1 MAYSPQAHNLMESI
15 LQVLKARQKVTG
27 VDAYAYMTGLMM
39 PNISLTDAHRLAKL
53 VLDDEKEGK

>member
-27 VDAYAYMTGLMM
+27 VDAYAYMTGLLM
-39 PNISLTDAHRLAKL
+39 PNIDLATAIRITNMIL
-53 VLDDEKEGK
+53 EMEVDND